1 MSTAVQCIIIKL
13 SIILQGLLEN
23 LTSVLYD
30 YFRPLIIQQVQF
42 ENLADICNVLKND
55 IIEDQVSSKGECLE
69 AFGLLAVQMLEDAQ
83 ERLSYRTQH
92 YITSDITNYAPS
104 AGDLAYPQKLG
115 EDLSNQYSMWYP
127 TVRRAL
133 ICLSKLYRCTH
144 TSVFESLAQE
154 CLAAS
159 IESLR
164 SAGMQICERSSL
176 LDSQLFLIKHLLI
189 LREQIAPFDVSFT
202 VSEVSLDF
210 SNLKIAASDLI
221 TNKSRMLS
229 LTTNNSILEFLING
243 APQLNKRVLDSKKDV
258 DINLKEVNKQSEL
271 VI

>member
-1 MSTAVQCIIIKL
+1 
-13 SIILQGLLEN
+13 
-23 LTSVLYD
+23 
-30 YFRPLIIQQVQF
+30 
-42 ENLADICNVLKND
+42 
-55 IIEDQVSSKGECLE
+55 
-69 AFGLLAVQMLEDAQ
+69 
-83 ERLSYRTQH
+83 
-92 YITSDITNYAPS
+92 
-104 AGDLAYPQKLG
+104 
-115 EDLSNQYSMWYP
+115 
-127 TVRRAL
+127 
-133 ICLSKLYRCTH
+133 
-144 TSVFESLAQE
+144 
-154 CLAAS
+154 
-159 IESLR
+159 
-164 SAGMQICERSSL
+164 MQICERSSL